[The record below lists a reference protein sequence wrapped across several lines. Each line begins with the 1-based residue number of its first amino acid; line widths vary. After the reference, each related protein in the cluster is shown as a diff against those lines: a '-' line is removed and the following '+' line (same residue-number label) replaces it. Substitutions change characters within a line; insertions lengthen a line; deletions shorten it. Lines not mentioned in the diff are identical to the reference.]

1 MRTEKRKSYRKI
13 VLILG
18 LVFACYLGVVNVSA
32 KKTTFVGTFKMF
44 KGQEG
49 VLRYTANPDSK
60 VKWSIKNSKIGKL
73 KTMDNKAYITA
84 KKNGSTYVYATYKGK
99 KYSYKMNV
107 VKTKKVYLSTTAFN
121 IYKNKK
127 HTLKIFN
134 AKGKIT
140 WSVKNKKIVSI
151 KGKKNRCKITAKKVG
166 STIVTA
172 KAKGKKYKC
181 KVSVLSSTGSSN
193 SLTPEAKAL
202 NAVNKLFSTD
212 TKTVTAKAGA
222 ATTIG
227 SLSKDN
233 YEIVIPAGTFAAD
246 TKVTVV
252 SNGNI
257 LSIKAGDK
265 DYARLEAPVTIRMAL
280 SGKVSSADLPYVKV
294 NYIFNNTD
302 YYATPDISKL
312 RNGVLEFTTDHFSDY
327 AALKIAKKHLIKNQ
341 AKLEAINNYTMGQQC
356 DIAGSIIEKFAGGVL
371 DDMGVT
377 KDRGWGDVRE
387 KIEKSLGRSADFIYL
402 LRTGAAGNEA
412 DFTTKATEVI
422 AKTVVENI
430 DKQAWFSYATA
441 AAGTVPS
448 VITDVSE
455 GKYADAAT
463 SVMKAV
469 ASNITVVK
477 VVQFYD
483 EIWEAQIQ
491 DWTDKGMENAFQAYS
506 GNTKGLHGYDGNH
519 PTTDGEWTAFT
530 GQMTFVYRDYIT
542 KELEQYRKALGMSKA
557 EFDSDTTLKNK
568 LRGIADSK
576 LRAQF
581 EARYKKNAEIEARAK
596 ENEALIEAFYDQGLM
611 SYDGGYYFNDGD
623 DEVLRLGRLMNIYNS
638 VRGLFG
644 DATPASCLG
653 YNTGNSSAD
662 VITKTNNKAYAELV
676 ALWVKNA
683 WKTGGNAVDART
695 AVLEELAK
703 TYGVGVSFAPEKIEL
718 DVGQSTQIVVSNM
731 NGAVSPSEVKWASAD
746 KAIAKVDTSG
756 IVTGVSDGNTTIT
769 IAYGKKT
776 YSYAVK
782 VGKPSLTLS
791 QVQMIM
797 YVGATDTLYVDEAVS
812 GLKWSSSDDSVASV
826 SSGGTVT
833 AKKFGVA
840 TITAT
845 AGKDSGTC
853 KVYVVDPK
861 LSTSSVTVAPG
872 SEVTVTLTGIHDTNV
887 EFGLSDTTYAS
898 ITQKG
903 ASCTIKG
910 LKNGTTTLSAWW
922 MGDEFKCSVTVGTA
936 DISIKGFKGD
946 YLSFAF
952 SRDYLGITDDMYL
965 DGVPDSEKN
974 KVTWESSCPTFYSI
988 DSNGHG
994 TLKGQFADK
1003 EYTVVIRATYNGK
1016 YYYQNIR
1023 ICGYESTD
1031 YGVSHYPDS
1040 YEPEEKPY
1048 YPDVAPERVVKY
1060 PS

>member
-1 MRTEKRKSYRKI
+1 MKTGMKKSYKGI
-13 VLILG
+13 ILILG
-18 LVFACYLGVVNVSA
+18 LVLVCFLGTVSVSA
-32 KKTTFVGTFKMF
+32 KKPTFVGTFKMF

-73 KTMDNKAYITA
+73 KTNDNKAYITA
-84 KKNGSTYVYATYKGK
+84 KKYGSTYVYATYKGK
-99 KYSYKMNV
+99 KYSYKMSV
-107 VKTKKVYLSTTAFN
+107 IKTKKVYLNTTAFN
-121 IYKNKK
+121 VYKGKK
-127 HTLKIFN
+127 YTIKIFN

-140 WSVKNKKIVSI
+140 WSVKNKKIASI
-151 KGKKNRCKITAKKVG
+151 KGKNKKCKVTAKKVG

-181 KVSVLSSTGSSN
+181 KVSVLSPKGSSGTL
-193 SLTPEAKAL
+193 SPEAKAL
-202 NAVNKLFSTD
+202 NAVTFATGDTAVNKLFSTD

-280 SGKVSSADLPYVKV
+280 SGKVSTADLPYVKL

-356 DIAGSIIEKFAGGVL
+356 DMAGSIVEKFAGGVL

-377 KDRGWGDVRE
+377 KERGWGDVRE

-422 AKTVVENI
+422 AKTVAENI
-430 DKQAWFSYATA
+430 DKQAWFGYATA

-455 GKYADAAT
+455 GNYANAAT

-483 EIWEAQIQ
+483 KIWEAQIQ

-506 GNTKGLHGYDGNH
+506 GNAKGLHGYDGNH
-519 PTTDGEWTAFT
+519 PTTDGEWSAFT

-568 LRGIADSK
+568 LRNIADSK

-644 DATPASCLG
+644 DSTPASCLG

-683 WKTGGNAVDART
+683 WKTGGNAVDARS

-703 TYGVGVSFAPEKIEL
+703 TYGVGVSFDPDKVEL
-718 DVGQSTQIVVSNM
+718 EIGQSTKVTLSNM
-731 NGAVSPSEVKWASAD
+731 NGKILPSEVKWASAN
-746 KAIAKVDTSG
+746 KSIATVDAG
-756 IVTGVSDGNTTIT
+756 GVVTGVSDGNTVVSMT
-769 IAYGKKT
+769 YGKKS
-776 YSYAVK
+776 YSIAVK
-782 VGKPSLTLS
+782 VGKPTLTLS
-791 QVQMIM
+791 QTQMIM
-797 YVGATDTLYVDEAVS
+797 YAGATDTLYVEEAVI
-812 GLKWSSSDDSVASV
+812 GLTWSSSDSSIVSV

-840 TITAT
+840 TITAK
-845 AGKDSGTC
+845 AGSDSGTC

-887 EFGLSDTTYAS
+887 EFGLSNTTYAS

-952 SRDYLGITDDMYL
+952 SRDYLGITDDLYL
-965 DGVPDSEKN
+965 DGVPDSEKS
-974 KVTWESSCPTFYSI
+974 KVKWESSCPTFYSI

-1031 YGVSHYPDS
+1031 YGVSQYPDS
-1040 YEPEEKPY
+1040 YEP
-1048 YPDVAPERVVKY
+1048 VVITFN
-1060 PS
+1060 